1 MFVMDTAAM
10 YEDNIDPFL
19 VKKNCQQYETENSRY
34 KLEYLSSTHL
44 TVNKTE
50 QHTFVDTHFH

>member
-50 QHTFVDTHFH
+50 